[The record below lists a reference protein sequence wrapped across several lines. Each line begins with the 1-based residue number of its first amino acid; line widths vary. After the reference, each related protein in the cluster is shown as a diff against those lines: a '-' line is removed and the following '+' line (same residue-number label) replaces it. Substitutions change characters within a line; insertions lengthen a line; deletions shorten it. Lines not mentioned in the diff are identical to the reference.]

1 LLEVVSESEVAAMTL
16 DATHA
21 PDAKS
26 WLDDANGHASFPLQ
40 NLPLG
45 VFSTTYGTH
54 RRGGIAIGDHILDV
68 STLAT
73 LFHGDARR
81 AAQAMALA
89 TLNEFLALG
98 PAPRQALRREVFAML
113 SDPSMQT
120 TVRPA
125 LLHAQECRLHL
136 PAAIGDYTDFYTGIH
151 HAENIGRQFRPDAP
165 LLPNYKYVPIGYHG
179 RSSSIDI
186 SGATVIRPRAQIKG
200 PNDAAPTYRPSQRL
214 DYELEMGIWIGG
226 SNARGEPVP
235 IASATDH
242 IAGLSLLNDWSARD
256 VQVWEYQPLGPF
268 LAKNFLTTISP
279 WIVTAEALAPFRVA
293 QPPRPSDDPAPL
305 PYLLDA
311 GDQAHGAFDI
321 TLEAYLRTER
331 MRTSGAPAHRLSRGN
346 MQFMY
351 WTVAQLVAHHT
362 CNGCNLRAGDLFGS
376 GTISGP
382 DASSCGSLL
391 EISQGGRAP
400 LQLPNGEQR
409 SFLEDGD
416 ELTIAAYA
424 ERPGRARIGFGAC
437 SGIVASP

>member
-1 LLEVVSESEVAAMTL
+1 LLEIVSQSQAAAMML
-16 DATHA
+16 DETHA

-26 WLDDANGHASFPLQ
+26 WLDDANGHASFPIQ

-45 VFSTTYGTH
+45 VFSTRGGH

-81 AAQAMALA
+81 AAQSMSAA
-89 TLNEFLALG
+89 TLNDLLELG
-98 PAPRQALRREVFAML
+98 PAPRQALRRAVFALL
-113 SDPSMQT
+113 SDRAMQA

-125 LLHAQECRLHL
+125 LLHAQECELHL
-136 PAAIGDYTDFYTGIH
+136 PATIGDYTDFYTGIH
-151 HAENIGRQFRPDAP
+151 HAENVGRQFRPDAP

-179 RSSSIDI
+179 RSSSIEV
-186 SGATVIRPRAQIKG
+186 SGASVIRPSAQIKG
-200 PNDAAPTYRPSQRL
+200 PNDTAPTYRPSQRL

-226 SNARGEPVP
+226 SNARGEPIP
-235 IASATDH
+235 IARAGAH

-279 WIVTAEALAPFRVA
+279 WIITAEALAPYRIA
-293 QPPRPSDDPAPL
+293 QPPRPAGDPAPL
-305 PYLLDA
+305 PYLLDSH
-311 GDQAHGAFDI
+311 DQAHGAFDI
-321 TLEAYLRTER
+321 TIEAHLRTER
-331 MRTSGAPAHRLSRGN
+331 MRTSGTPAHRLSRGK
-346 MQFMY
+346 MHFMY

-362 CNGCNLRAGDLFGS
+362 CNGCNLRAGDLLGS

-382 DASSCGSLL
+382 DAASCGSLL
-391 EISQGGRAP
+391 EISQGGRTP
-400 LQLPNGEQR
+400 LQLPDGEQR

-416 ELTIAAYA
+416 ELTLLAYA
-424 ERPGRARIGFGAC
+424 ERSGRARIGFGAC
-437 SGIVASP
+437 SGIVVSR

>member
-1 LLEVVSESEVAAMTL
+1 MTL
-16 DATHA
+16 DETHA
-21 PDAKS
+21 PEARS
-26 WLDDANGHASFPLQ
+26 WLDDANGHAEFPLQ

-45 VFSTTYGTH
+45 VFSTRGGH

-81 AAQAMALA
+81 AAQSMAQT
-89 TLNEFLALG
+89 TLNDMLELG
-98 PAPRQALRREVFAML
+98 TAPRQALRRAVFAML
-113 SDPSMQT
+113 SDATAQAA
-120 TVRPA
+120 VRPA
-125 LLHAQECRLHL
+125 LLHSHECELHL
-136 PAAIGDYTDFYTGIH
+136 PASIGDYTDFYTGIH
-151 HAENIGRQFRPDAP
+151 HAENVGRQFRPDAP

-179 RSSSIDI
+179 RSSSIEI
-186 SGATVIRPRAQIKG
+186 SGAQVLRPRAQIKG
-200 PNDAAPTYRPSQRL
+200 PNDAEPSYRPTQRL
-214 DYELEMGIWIGG
+214 DYELEIGIWIAS
-226 SNARGEPVP
+226 SNSRGQPIPVSR
-235 IASATDH
+235 AADH

-279 WIVTAEALAPFRVA
+279 WIVTAEALAPFRA
-293 QPPRPSDDPAPL
+293 MQPPRPAGDPAPL
-305 PYLLDA
+305 SYLFDA
-311 GDQAHGAFDI
+311 NDQARGAFDI
-321 TLEAYLRTER
+321 TLEAHLRTER
-331 MRTSGAPAHRLSRGN
+331 MRASGTPAHRLSRGN
-346 MQFMY
+346 TQFMY

-391 EISQGGRAP
+391 EISQGGRTP

-416 ELTIAAYA
+416 ELILSAYA
-424 ERPGRARIGFGAC
+424 ERPGRARIGFGTC
-437 SGIVASP
+437 TGIVRSP